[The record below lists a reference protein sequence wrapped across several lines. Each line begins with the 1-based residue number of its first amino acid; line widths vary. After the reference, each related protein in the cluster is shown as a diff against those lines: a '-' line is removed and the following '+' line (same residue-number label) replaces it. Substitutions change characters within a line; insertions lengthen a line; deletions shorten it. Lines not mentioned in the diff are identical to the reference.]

1 MISLFCLL
9 VSFLVQSQLDFDR
22 IPAVVQ
28 TALERGDSE
37 VNIHLEKGVYFYGD
51 QFLGIKGVDAPGVSL
66 SISGED
72 AVLVASDGGNRDY
85 SPAKGYVDLQALRH
99 RDVRG
104 PMRNTYFWP
113 MKVPFR
119 KNLYRIR
126 CMETPPDSLGEMS
139 IQLTQWYISVRYPV
153 EKITPTHIYFRRDK
167 KYETGMLSE
176 LRFGRCMPR
185 YRLCRAPADTSLY
198 ACSAVRFLTVGEST
212 LRSLSLK
219 GLRFLGNGEG
229 DWMIRLAGL
238 TADSVHVTGC
248 RFEGLRS
255 GAVYFEKTDS
265 VLVEG
270 NEFRDCY
277 KSCIYIKSTCRD
289 AVVRGNRFINNGL
302 ALSNAPVVNC
312 KGDRFLIQDNY
323 FEDFAYSAIGLGHHY
338 AEKDT
343 CGLRGVVERNEICLS
358 PSFRKGVFASL
369 IDSGAIYVWT
379 KNNGLVIR
387 DNYIHDIDGPHGNR
401 GILCDD
407 GACNVQI
414 YGNRVLRVRRSFCID
429 LRMFRRVAMMPG
441 SQVRRPNYGNVMHD
455 NIVDG
460 RCRFKVRPSD
470 KTSLSGKNI
479 EW

>member
-1 MISLFCLL
+1 MTTLFCFLI
-9 VSFLVQSQLDFDR
+9 SFLVQSQLDFDR
-22 IPAVVQ
+22 IPDVVQ
-28 TALERGDSE
+28 KALERGDSE

-51 QFLGIKGVDAPGVSL
+51 QFLGINGVEAPDVSL

-85 SPAKGYVDLQALRH
+85 SPAKGYVDLRALRH
-99 RDVRG
+99 RDIRG

-126 CMETPPDSLGEMS
+126 CVDTPDNLRPETTIL
-139 IQLTQWYISVRYPV
+139 LTQWYVGAAYPV
-153 EKITPTHIYFRRDK
+153 EKITPTHIYLRREK
-167 KYETGMLSE
+167 KYETRMLSE
-176 LRFGRCMPR
+176 LRYGRCMPR
-185 YRLCRAPADTSLY
+185 YRLRNAPADTSLY
-198 ACSAVRFLTVGEST
+198 GCSAVRFLTVGNTT
-212 LRSLSLK
+212 LRSLSLE
-219 GLRFLGNGEG
+219 GLHFLGNGEG
-229 DWMIRLAGL
+229 DWMIRLSGL
-238 TADSVHVTGC
+238 TADSVLVSRC

-265 VLVEG
+265 ILVEG

-277 KSCIYIKSTCRD
+277 KSCIYIKSTCHD
-289 AVVRGNRFINNGL
+289 ALVQGNRFFNNGL
-302 ALSNAPVVNC
+302 AISNAPVVNC
-312 KGDRFLIQDNY
+312 KGDRFLIRDNY

-343 CGLRGVVERNEICLS
+343 CGVRGVVERNEICMS
-358 PSFRKGVFASL
+358 PSFRKGVFATL

-414 YGNRVLRVRRSFCID
+414 YGNRVFRVRGSYCID
-429 LRMFRRVAMMPG
+429 LRMFRRVRWMMDE
-441 SQVRRPNYGNVMHD
+441 RKFLPNSGNVMRD
-455 NIVDG
+455 NVVDG
-460 RCRFKVRPSD
+460 RCRFHIRRSD
-470 KTSLSGKNI
+470 PTSVKGKNVHL
-479 EW
+479 